1 MRVFIIIG
9 ILILSNTS
17 WSKSPI
23 LNQMHLHLPAKMR
36 MSRAPA
42 SIEAYE
48 RMQKDIKQ
56 HGYRIG
62 AAMCFRYTGHQF
74 TFDPFTFEGER
85 IYPDTFLKE
94 NARALHQ
101 SLVGPFTRS
110 KNHWLDQE
118 NISLVHWRSH
128 VGSHFAQELVQ
139 SPEFARAM
147 ATCFEKLADDP
158 ERMETEVKKII
169 NQYIRDDIGYSAIPG
184 IALTM
189 VTGAAIFKVA
199 KVVKSLKLGKRLGR
213 LIRRKKLP
221 VKASKS
227 VSKGAVAK
235 GISKTASKSGSRTL
249 RVIKQKQTLMVV
261 PMVYVGNEAVKANF
275 NFDVRNLLMGQ
286 AHASTS
292 EEPLLPPVEDY
303 ERLLKWLPI
312 WDENNRKIAEIME
325 SSEEYSEEAFR
336 SLSYSLGLREIIHL
350 NIFSP
355 NKETL
360 KSLYDIMKETNME
373 FESQV
378 ISVALDDLE
387 IWERDK

>member
-1 MRVFIIIG
+1 MRVCIIIG
-9 ILILSNTS
+9 ILILSHTS
-17 WSKSPI
+17 WSKSTV
-23 LNQMHLHLPAKMR
+23 LNQMHLYLPAKMR
-36 MSRAPA
+36 VSRAPA

-48 RMQKDIKQ
+48 RMQQDIKQ

-85 IYPDTFLKE
+85 IYPDTFVKE
-94 NARALHQ
+94 NARVLHQ

-118 NISLVHWRSH
+118 KISLVHWRSH

-147 ATCFEKLADDP
+147 ASCFEKLADDP
-158 ERMETEVKKII
+158 ERMEAEVKRII
-169 NQYIRDDIGYSAIPG
+169 NQFIRDDIAYSAIPG

-213 LIRRKKLP
+213 FIKRGRKLP

-227 VSKGAVAK
+227 VSKGAAAK
-235 GISKTASKSGSRTL
+235 GVSKTATKSGNRTL
-249 RVIKQKQTLMVV
+249 RVLKQTLYVV

-275 NFDVRNLLMGQ
+275 DFDVRSLLIGQ
-286 AHASTS
+286 AHASPS
-292 EEPLLPPVEDY
+292 KDPPFPPAEDY
-303 ERLLKWLPI
+303 ERLLEWIPI

-325 SSEEYSEEAFR
+325 SSEEYSEKAFR

-373 FESQV
+373 FESQI
-378 ISVALDDLE
+378 ISAALDDLE